1 MSEVHD
7 PKRRDTQQQETYTTI
22 NHEQA
27 PISDSEETGKRMRL
41 NWKQWDGI
49 LVDGGRR
56 EVVWFYGEDGRMWAF
71 LVCFALQRRL
81 TPP

>member
-1 MSEVHD
+1 MHD

-49 LVDGGRR
+49 LVDGGR
-56 EVVWFYGEDGRMWAF
+56 WFGFMGRTDGCGPF
-71 LVCFALQRRL
+71 LCALRCNEG
-81 TPP
+81 